1 MKITA
6 NQYARTLYDLTE
18 NKSSQE
24 VDRTVF
30 NFTQIVR
37 KNRQSKLFPKILE
50 SFSVIWNTKNK
61 VAEAELVSREKLDD
75 ETEKKIEE
83 YIKRKYKV
91 EKVLINR
98 KIDENVV
105 GGIIIRVG
113 DDILDQSIKGQ
124 LRKLNKELT
133 K

>member
-6 NQYARTLYDLTE
+6 NQYARTLYELTE

-24 VDRTVF
+24 VDKTVF

-50 SFSVIWNTKNK
+50 SFNGIWNIKNK
-61 VAEAELVSREKLDD
+61 VAEAQLISREKLDD

-113 DDILDQSIKGQ
+113 DDVLDQSIKGQ

>member
-6 NQYARTLYDLTE
+6 NQYARTLYELTE

-24 VDRTVF
+24 VDKTVF

-50 SFSVIWNTKNK
+50 SFNGIWNIKNK
-61 VAEAELVSREKLDD
+61 VAEAELISREKLDD